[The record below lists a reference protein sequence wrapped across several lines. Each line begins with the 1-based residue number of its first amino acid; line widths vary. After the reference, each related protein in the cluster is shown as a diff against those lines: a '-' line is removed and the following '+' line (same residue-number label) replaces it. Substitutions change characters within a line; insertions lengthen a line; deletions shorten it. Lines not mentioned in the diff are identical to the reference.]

1 MDKFDQMKEEI
12 TDSGRKF
19 KGYQEEI
26 ETRKIKIDLL
36 EAQIENTH
44 LTQAKQDRVQAEIS
58 EERIRINKQIDTL
71 KGLKE
76 ALEFKISAS
85 QK

>member
-36 EAQIENTH
+36 EA
-44 LTQAKQDRVQAEIS
+44 
-58 EERIRINKQIDTL
+58 
-71 KGLKE
+71 
-76 ALEFKISAS
+76 
-85 QK
+85 

>member
-1 MDKFDQMKEEI
+1 
-12 TDSGRKF
+12 
-19 KGYQEEI
+19 
-26 ETRKIKIDLL
+26 
-36 EAQIENTH
+36 

-76 ALEFKISAS
+76 ALEFKIAAV